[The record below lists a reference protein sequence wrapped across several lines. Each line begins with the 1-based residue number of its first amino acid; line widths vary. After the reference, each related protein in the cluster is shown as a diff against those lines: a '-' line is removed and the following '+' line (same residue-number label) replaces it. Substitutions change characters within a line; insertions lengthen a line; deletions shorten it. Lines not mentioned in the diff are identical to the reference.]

1 MNQFIKKTLYVGL
14 ATLSLAAVSNFSVN
28 AKGKANHPA
37 QTKTKQAKTIKH
49 VKKQSGKVNVD
60 YTKLNL
66 PTDNAYVKST
76 GIVTVF
82 NKPGKLG
89 HAKVVAS
96 KKTMKHLAKSNSPK
110 DIFYVYGMAKTNS
123 GLYYAHVVTLGGKY
137 RGWIYVGKTDFSTD
151 LTKIDKGTGVTYT
164 RPLNYATMP
173 KNKTGYHVT
182 SDLWTTPN
190 YSRINSKVLD
200 FNKKE
205 YAKDTFRIESAVANT
220 QGWVYYYVVDEQHPK
235 INGWAFHGSVK
246 GKHVNTKKKAPAK
259 KAPVKKESNKKESKQ
274 NDRAKIDNNDDIT
287 DGKIPTASNNQP
299 KQTNGYTLKF
309 VNQATAQVVSQQ
321 TVGVNDL
328 TNTTNPYPAAN
339 TSTVAKYLP
348 SGYGFYQYG
357 NAVAS
362 SGSVTNG
369 GQAVIYVAK
378 NPSINSVKLN
388 LRIFD
393 NTGAAN
399 PVNMNSNGTNSI
411 LNAQQELVD
420 MNIMQGSV
428 VTTAQIQKVLAD
440 NGLTVVPG
448 NNGSANFAYT
458 DAGLVQGSNP
468 VINVYYR

>member
-1 MNQFIKKTLYVGL
+1 MNKNLKKSLYVGIAAL
-14 ATLSLAAVSNFSVN
+14 SLFTLSNLNVN
-28 AKGKANHPA
+28 AKGKATTKHH
-37 QTKTKQAKTIKH
+37 QTKQLQKH
-49 VKKQSGKVNVD
+49 VQKTTNNKVTAEYSPLKVS
-60 YTKLNL
+60 
-66 PTDNAYVKST
+66 TDNAYVKST
-76 GIVTVF
+76 GIVTMF

-89 HAKVVAS
+89 NAKVVAS
-96 KKTMKHLAKSNSPK
+96 KTTMKRLAKSNSPK
-110 DIFYVYGMAKTNS
+110 NIFYVYEMAKTNN
-123 GLYYAHVVTLGGKY
+123 GLYYAKVVTLGGKY
-137 RGWIYVGKTDFSTD
+137 RGWIYAGKTNFAND
-151 LTKIDKGTGVTYT
+151 LTKIDKGTGITAKN
-164 RPLNYATMP
+164 PLQYAKMP
-173 KNKTGYHVT
+173 KHKTGYHVT
-182 SDLWTTPN
+182 DSLWTTPN
-190 YSRINSKVLD
+190 YSRINSKILD

-205 YAKDTFRIESAVANT
+205 YAKDTFKIESAVANT

-235 INGWAFHGSVK
+235 INGWVFHSSVK
-246 GKHVNTKKKAPAK
+246 GKSTDAK
-259 KAPVKKESNKKESKQ
+259 KAPVKKTPAKKNSKQ
-274 NDRAKIDNNDDIT
+274 KNDQPKIDNNDDIT
-287 DGKIPTASNNQP
+287 DGKTPTISNNQP

-309 VNQATAQVVSQQ
+309 VNQATAQVISQQ
-321 TVGVNDL
+321 TVSVNDL
-328 TNTTNPYPAAN
+328 TNASNTIPAAN
-339 TSTVAKYLP
+339 TSTIAKYLP

-362 SGSVTNG
+362 SGNVSNG

-378 NPSINSVKLN
+378 NPNINSVKLN

-428 VTTAQIQKVLAD
+428 ITTAQIQKVLAD

>member
-1 MNQFIKKTLYVGL
+1 MNKNLKKSLYVGIAAL
-14 ATLSLAAVSNFSVN
+14 SLLTLSNLNVN
-28 AKGKANHPA
+28 AKGKATAAHH
-37 QTKTKQAKTIKH
+37 QTKQVQKH
-49 VKKQSGKVNVD
+49 VKKTTNNKVTAEYSPLKVS
-60 YTKLNL
+60 
-66 PTDNAYVKST
+66 TDNAYVKST
-76 GIVTVF
+76 GIVTMF

-89 HAKVVAS
+89 NAKVVAS
-96 KKTMKHLAKSNSPK
+96 KTTMKKLAKSNSPK
-110 DIFYVYGMAKTNS
+110 DIFYVYEMAKTNN
-123 GLYYAHVVTLGGKY
+123 GLYYAKVVTLGGKY
-137 RGWIYVGKTDFSTD
+137 RGWIYAGKTDFAND
-151 LTKIDKGTGVTYT
+151 LTKIDKGTGITAKN
-164 RPLNYATMP
+164 PLQYAKMP

-182 SDLWTTPN
+182 SSLWTTPN

-235 INGWAFHGSVK
+235 INGWAFHSSVK
-246 GKHVNTKKKAPAK
+246 GKHANTKKRAPAK
-259 KAPVKKESNKKESKQ
+259 KAPVKKESKKNNKQK
-274 NDRAKIDNNDDIT
+274 NDQPKIDNNDDIT
-287 DGKIPTASNNQP
+287 DGKTPTTSNDQP

-348 SGYGFYQYG
+348 KGYGFYQYG

-362 SGSVTNG
+362 SGGVSNG

-399 PVNMNSNGTNSI
+399 PVNMNSNGTNGI